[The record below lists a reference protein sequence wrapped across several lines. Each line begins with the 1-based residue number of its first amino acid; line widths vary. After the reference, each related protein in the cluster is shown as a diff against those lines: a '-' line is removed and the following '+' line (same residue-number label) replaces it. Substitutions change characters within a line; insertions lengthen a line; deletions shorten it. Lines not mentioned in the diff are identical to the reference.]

1 MRAIFSATR
10 WRHLGSPQLRAMT
23 IVGAVAISAAAC
35 SPAAK
40 ALTPAE
46 VAALKPADAHEAQLY
61 EHSCKACHAVPG
73 TGAPQVHDSE
83 QWDRRWKKG
92 DDVLLSHVVLGF
104 KGMPAGGQ
112 CAVCTPKDYQAIIR
126 FMADKE

>member
-1 MRAIFSATR
+1 MRAIFSAASL
-10 WRHLGSPQLRAMT
+10 RHPGWLAMM
-23 IVGAVAISAAAC
+23 IMGAAAILAAC

-40 ALTPAE
+40 PLTPAE
-46 VAALKPADAHEAQLY
+46 VAALKPANAHEAELY

-73 TGAPQVHDSE
+73 TGAPQVHDSV

-92 DDVLLSHVVLGF
+92 EDVLLSHVVLGF

-112 CAVCTPKDYQAIIR
+112 CATCTPNDYKAIIR